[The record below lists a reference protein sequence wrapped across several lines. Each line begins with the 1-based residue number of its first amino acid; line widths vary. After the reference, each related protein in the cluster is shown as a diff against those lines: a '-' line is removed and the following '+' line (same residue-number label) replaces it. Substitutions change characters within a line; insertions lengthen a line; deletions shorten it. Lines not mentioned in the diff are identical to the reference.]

1 MKFPDNSLVVCIGEF
16 YIVGTKHIDN
26 MSELLQGLKIND
38 EVILVNENNNPYDSQ
53 AVKVQTTDKVKLRYL
68 SKNMNYIPLYM
79 LDNAKSH
86 RIQSASFM
94 LLSDDVAIESIYDF
108 DYSNIVE
115 PIYLGKGLWL
125 NIDS

>member
-1 MKFPDNSLVVCIGEF
+1 
-16 YIVGTKHIDN
+16 
-26 MSELLQGLKIND
+26 
-38 EVILVNENNNPYDSQ
+38 
-53 AVKVQTTDKVKLRYL
+53 
-68 SKNMNYIPLYM
+68 MNYIPLYM